1 MILFFV
7 VKAYTAAFRRNAP
20 KPKEKDCPHCLKKVP
35 IKATRCF
42 ECTSTLDPYV
52 SEDEDEPEEKSFFG
66 FAFKKKNSSEKIDKV
81 V

>member
-1 MILFFV
+1 
-7 VKAYTAAFRRNAP
+7 
-20 KPKEKDCPHCLKKVP
+20 
-35 IKATRCF
+35 
-42 ECTSTLDPYV
+42 V